1 MNDYLRFAQLWTGRW
16 FDEAH
21 LDDETAQ
28 QWHTELCGVHKGNW
42 IRLVS
47 AGWLGKEYENLDRV
61 SEAVEW
67 FGSQASGLF
76 FCCPRARN
84 STTLGVQWWLAS
96 EQDEFL
102 VNLMAYPLRQKM
114 VLTPEHFSAHV
125 TMLTQ
130 WRKIYR
136 GF

>member
-1 MNDYLRFAQLWTGRW
+1 MIAPVQFAQLWTGRW
-16 FDEAH
+16 FDEGK
-21 LDDETAQ
+21 LDDETAR
-28 QWHTELCGVHKGNW
+28 QWHTELSAGHTGNW

-47 AGWLGKEYENLDRV
+47 AGWLGREYENLDRV

-76 FCCPRARN
+76 FCCPRGRN
-84 STTLGVQWWLAS
+84 STTLGVQWWLTN

-102 VNLMAYPLRQKM
+102 VNFMAYPLRQRM
-114 VLTPEHFSAHV
+114 VFTPEHFSSHV
-125 TMLTQ
+125 SMLTE
-130 WRKIYR
+130 WRKTYR